1 MCCPDQS
8 SYELAHRASLLD
20 GNRTCGG
27 LRPRIPPK
35 PLYGGRFAHREP
47 PETRYGGCFAYRE
60 LSEPRGGGPFRAGRI
75 LSLLYVMRVA
85 VSNQPGQRAGQFM
98 VAVCQPGAIAT
109 CAPGR
114 PSVNCP
120 NKKC

>member
-20 GNRTCGG
+20 GNRTRGGLCPRLPCGG
-27 LRPRIPPK
+27 
-35 PLYGGRFAHREP
+35 
-47 PETRYGGCFAYRE
+47 
-60 LSEPRGGGPFRAGRI
+60 
-75 LSLLYVMRVA
+75 A
-85 VSNQPGQRAGQFM
+85 VSRRDGGSFAEGGSVVTLRDEAAVRNQNGAPAGQFM
-98 VAVCQPGAIAT
+98 VAVCQPGAIGT